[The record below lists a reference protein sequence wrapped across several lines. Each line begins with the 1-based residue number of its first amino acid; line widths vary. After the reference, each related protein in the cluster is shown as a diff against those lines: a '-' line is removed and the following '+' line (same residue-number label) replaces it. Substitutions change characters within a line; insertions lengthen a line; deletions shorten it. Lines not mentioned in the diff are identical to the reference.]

1 MKTFFQFG
9 IQELKRTYKASDKQP
24 FLQPGFSLLV
34 CPHNSSATLFTHP
47 LSSGYLHCGSACP
60 SSTVA
65 VKLLSCDCRFAT
77 HGLQPFRFL
86 CLRGFPK
93 QQCWSGLSFPS
104 PGVLPDSGIKPVSP
118 TLQADS
124 LPSKSPR
131 KPMNTGRGS
140 LSFLQRIFSTQGSNW
155 GLLHCRQIIYQLS
168 YQESPYLL
176 TEYTKLWP
184 DRNENSK
191 YFKFLCLDQ

>member
-1 MKTFFQFG
+1 MTV
-9 IQELKRTYKASDKQP
+9 T
-24 FLQPGFSLLV
+24 LQPMDYS
-34 CPHNSSATLFTHP
+34 
-47 LSSGYLHCGSACP
+47 P
-60 SSTVA
+60 SSSFVYG
-65 VKLLSCDCRFAT
+65 D
-77 HGLQPFRFL
+77 
-86 CLRGFPK
+86 FPNNNA
-93 QQCWSGLSFPS
+93 GVLSFPS
-104 PGVLPDSGIKPVSP
+104 PGVLPDPGIKPVSP

-124 LPSKSPR
+124 LPSKPPR

-191 YFKFLCLDQ
+191 YFKFLCLDQWFLKWCSRTSSKNISW